1 MLGAIKEKNYFHPF
15 VLWLILLLWYLIFAD
30 YFFSVPQSKVD
41 NYITEQSFWL
51 FNQEP
56 KEASE
61 ITIIAI
67 DETSRRHLNLKW
79 PWNRSITAD
88 LIRQIASHSPKVIGL
103 DIVFAGK
110 SQPQE
115 DQELIS
121 ALQSHSHVVLG
132 YVQYKNSQE
141 KPVQDFI
148 DAASAIGFVN
158 KPLHLGLVT
167 ESRTFNIN
175 DQKEIVFSLEVEIL
189 ISYLGLDKSNIRV
202 NQDGIFLKDDL
213 FIPAPQGISSLNYLL
228 HPAKLRIIP
237 AHTVLQKKINPLD
250 LRNKIVLVG
259 ATDPLIHDEYA
270 TPLGVLPGVT
280 IVANSLLTLL
290 SRRFLDSA
298 STAQNIFLS
307 FALGFVVLF
316 LNRRF
321 NFLYNTLYTLVLL
334 VFTYIT
340 FVYLR
345 ARDIHFAYLSIF
357 FSGTTAYIVSNL
369 FKYLNLLYLSNR
381 LKNLAIIDPL
391 TGFYSLRFFL
401 LQLDEKLKS
410 KQDLVLVALRFGD
423 YKRLTLKL
431 NFEQIKSLSLLFSE
445 HLQSQV
451 NEHFKRSIFCRISND
466 TIGIIIQRAKK
477 EEIETYFRAF
487 FLKIKELDWKLEEE
501 KIRITLQG
509 CLIHRSKA
517 RTGRSQD
524 LMYRMDNLFKE
535 IKEDQFLVEELEEVV
550 DPGSQARYQ
559 DILDF
564 IAYDWEERNKD
575 LEQSLR
581 EILEVNKRLDQLS
594 RGALT
599 ALARAIDAKSEWT
612 AGHSERVTQMALKIG
627 RVLGLRREELDNL
640 YRGGLLHDIGK
651 IGTPAQLINKN
662 GRLTDQEYD
671 IIHQHPRTG
680 LRILKPIEAF
690 ADLLPMVGQHHE
702 KFDGSGYPDGLA
714 GEAINFGARI
724 MAVADVFDALSSDR
738 PYRIGMKP
746 DQVLQIIKD
755 GSGSHFDPRVV
766 AALVK
771 AREQDRQPQKDK
783 AGQASFVRD
792 RISRQ

>member
-1 MLGAIKEKNYFHPF
+1 
-15 VLWLILLLWYLIFAD
+15 
-30 YFFSVPQSKVD
+30 
-41 NYITEQSFWL
+41 
-51 FNQEP
+51 
-56 KEASE
+56 
-61 ITIIAI
+61 
-67 DETSRRHLNLKW
+67 
-79 PWNRSITAD
+79 
-88 LIRQIASHSPKVIGL
+88 
-103 DIVFAGK
+103 
-110 SQPQE
+110 
-115 DQELIS
+115 
-121 ALQSHSHVVLG
+121 
-132 YVQYKNSQE
+132 
-141 KPVQDFI
+141 
-148 DAASAIGFVN
+148 
-158 KPLHLGLVT
+158 
-167 ESRTFNIN
+167 
-175 DQKEIVFSLEVEIL
+175 
-189 ISYLGLDKSNIRV
+189 
-202 NQDGIFLKDDL
+202 
-213 FIPAPQGISSLNYLL
+213 
-228 HPAKLRIIP
+228 
-237 AHTVLQKKINPLD
+237 
-250 LRNKIVLVG
+250 
-259 ATDPLIHDEYA
+259 
-270 TPLGVLPGVT
+270 
-280 IVANSLLTLL
+280 
-290 SRRFLDSA
+290 
-298 STAQNIFLS
+298 
-307 FALGFVVLF
+307 
-316 LNRRF
+316 
-321 NFLYNTLYTLVLL
+321 VLL

-345 ARDIHFAYLSIF
+345 ARDIHFAYLSIL

-401 LQLDEKLKS
+401 LQLDEKLKA
-410 KQDLVLVALRFGD
+410 KQDLVLVALRLGD

-431 NFEQIKSLSLLFSE
+431 NFEQIKSLSRLFSE
-445 HLQSQV
+445 HLQSRV

-466 TIGIIIQRAKK
+466 TIGILIQRAKK
-477 EEIETYFRAF
+477 EEIESYLRAF
-487 FLKIKELDWKLEEE
+487 FLKTKELDWKLEEE
-501 KIRITLQG
+501 KIRINLQG
-509 CLIHRSKA
+509 CLIHRSKFQ
-517 RTGRSQD
+517 TGRSHD

-550 DPGSQARYQ
+550 DPGNQARYQ

-581 EILEVNKRLDQLS
+581 EVLEVNKRLDQLS

-612 AGHSERVTQMALKIG
+612 AGHSERVTQLALKLG

-671 IIHQHPRTG
+671 IIRQHPRTG
-680 LRILKPIEAF
+680 LRILEPIEAF
-690 ADLLPMVGQHHE
+690 ADLLPMVEQHHE
-702 KFDGSGYPDGLA
+702 KFDGTGYPDGLA

-771 AREQDRQPQKDK
+771 AREQDRQPQKD
-783 AGQASFVRD
+783 
-792 RISRQ
+792 

>member
-30 YFFSVPQSKVD
+30 YFFSIPQSKVD

-56 KEASE
+56 KEARE

-67 DETSRRHLNLKW
+67 DEASRRHLNLKW
-79 PWNRSITAD
+79 PWNRSITAG

-115 DQELIS
+115 DRELIS
-121 ALQSHSHVVLG
+121 ALQSHPHVVLG

-148 DAASAIGFVN
+148 DAATAIGFVN
-158 KPLHLGLVT
+158 KPLHLDLIT
-167 ESRTFNIN
+167 ESRSFNIN
-175 DQKEIVFSLEVEIL
+175 NQKEIVFSLEVEIL

-202 NQDGIFLKDDL
+202 NQNGIFLTDEL
-213 FIPAPQGISSLNYLL
+213 FIPAPQGISSLNYLA
-228 HPAKLRIIP
+228 HPANLRIIP
-237 AHTVLQKKINPLD
+237 AYSVLQKKINPLD

-290 SRRFLDSA
+290 SHRFLYSA
-298 STAQNIFLS
+298 STAQNVFLS
-307 FALGFVVLF
+307 FALGLVVLF
-316 LNRRF
+316 INRRF
-321 NFLYNTLYTLVLL
+321 KFLYNTLYTLVLL
-334 VFTYIT
+334 VFTYLT

-345 ARDIHFAYLSIF
+345 ARDFHFAYLSIL
-357 FSGTTAYIVSNL
+357 FSGTAAYIVSNL

-381 LKNLAIIDPL
+381 LRNLAIIDPL

-410 KQDLVLVALRFGD
+410 KQDLVFVALRLGD
-423 YKRLTLKL
+423 YKRLTLNL
-431 NFEQIKSLSLLFSE
+431 NFEQIKSLSRLFGE

-451 NEHFKRSIFCRISND
+451 SEHFKNSIFARISND

-477 EEIETYFRAF
+477 EEIERYFRAF
-487 FLKIKELDWKLEEE
+487 FLKTKEMDLKLEEE

-509 CLIHRSKA
+509 CLINRSK
-517 RTGRSQD
+517 TQIGKSDD
-524 LMYRMDNLFKE
+524 LMSRIDNLFKE
-535 IKEDQFLVEELEEVV
+535 IKEDQFLVEELVEVG
-550 DPGSQARYQ
+550 DQGSKTRYK

-594 RGALT
+594 RGALM

-612 AGHSERVTQMALKIG
+612 AGHSERVTQLALKLG
-627 RVLGLRREELDNL
+627 RILGLGKEELDNL

-651 IGTPAQLINKN
+651 IGTPAQLINKPS
-662 GRLTDQEYD
+662 RLTDQEYNV
-671 IIHQHPRTG
+671 IRQHPGTG
-680 LRILKPIEAF
+680 LRILEPIEAF

-714 GEAINFGARI
+714 GEAINFSARI
-724 MAVADVFDALSSDR
+724 MSVADVFDALSSDR
-738 PYRIGMKP
+738 PYRVGLKP
-746 DQVLQIIKD
+746 DQVLQIIKGD
-755 GSGSHFDPRVV
+755 SGSHFDPRVV
-766 AALVK
+766 TALVK
-771 AREQDRQPQKDK
+771 ALEQDRQKQKDK
-783 AGQASFVRD
+783 AG
-792 RISRQ
+792 RIQ

>member
-41 NYITEQSFWL
+41 NFITEQSFWL

-56 KEASE
+56 KETSE

-67 DETSRRHLNLKW
+67 DEASRRHLNLKW

-121 ALQSHSHVVLG
+121 ALQSHPHVVLG

-158 KPLHLGLVT
+158 KPLHLGLIT

-175 DQKEIVFSLEVEIL
+175 DQKEVVFSLEVEIL

-213 FIPAPQGISSLNYLL
+213 FIPAPQGISSLNYLV

-237 AHTVLQKKINPLD
+237 AHMVLQKKINPLD

-290 SRRFLDSA
+290 RRRFLDSA

-357 FSGTTAYIVSNL
+357 F
-369 FKYLNLLYLSNR
+369 
-381 LKNLAIIDPL
+381 
-391 TGFYSLRFFL
+391 
-401 LQLDEKLKS
+401 
-410 KQDLVLVALRFGD
+410 
-423 YKRLTLKL
+423 
-431 NFEQIKSLSLLFSE
+431 
-445 HLQSQV
+445 
-451 NEHFKRSIFCRISND
+451 
-466 TIGIIIQRAKK
+466 
-477 EEIETYFRAF
+477 
-487 FLKIKELDWKLEEE
+487 
-501 KIRITLQG
+501 
-509 CLIHRSKA
+509 
-517 RTGRSQD
+517 
-524 LMYRMDNLFKE
+524 
-535 IKEDQFLVEELEEVV
+535 
-550 DPGSQARYQ
+550 
-559 DILDF
+559 
-564 IAYDWEERNKD
+564 
-575 LEQSLR
+575 
-581 EILEVNKRLDQLS
+581 
-594 RGALT
+594 
-599 ALARAIDAKSEWT
+599 
-612 AGHSERVTQMALKIG
+612 
-627 RVLGLRREELDNL
+627 
-640 YRGGLLHDIGK
+640 
-651 IGTPAQLINKN
+651 
-662 GRLTDQEYD
+662 
-671 IIHQHPRTG
+671 
-680 LRILKPIEAF
+680 
-690 ADLLPMVGQHHE
+690 
-702 KFDGSGYPDGLA
+702 
-714 GEAINFGARI
+714 
-724 MAVADVFDALSSDR
+724 
-738 PYRIGMKP
+738 
-746 DQVLQIIKD
+746 
-755 GSGSHFDPRVV
+755 
-766 AALVK
+766 
-771 AREQDRQPQKDK
+771 
-783 AGQASFVRD
+783 
-792 RISRQ
+792 